1 MNKPHKHIP
10 NTQPTQSPS
19 QQHQQQAEAIMQQL
33 VSEGLFDSDEIA
45 EITFSDSTILCIPET
60 PDTDTSV

>member
-1 MNKPHKHIP
+1 
-10 NTQPTQSPS
+10 
-19 QQHQQQAEAIMQQL
+19 MQQL